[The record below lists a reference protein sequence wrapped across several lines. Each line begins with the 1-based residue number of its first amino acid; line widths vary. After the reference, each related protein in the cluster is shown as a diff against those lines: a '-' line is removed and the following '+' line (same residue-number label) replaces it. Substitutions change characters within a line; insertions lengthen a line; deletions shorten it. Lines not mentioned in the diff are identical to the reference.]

1 MERNIDIKKYYYYTY
16 RSKSGGICCDVC
28 SIEDGDFDLNRMMRD
43 LYKDYGCVCIITFWK
58 EISKEEHE
66 GLMEFFNEVNKEG

>member
-1 MERNIDIKKYYYYTY
+1 MKKYYYYTY
-16 RSKSGGICCDVC
+16 RTESGKICCGTQ
-28 SIEDGDFDLNRMMRD
+28 SIEGRDFDVNLMMRK

>member
-16 RSKSGGICCDVC
+16 QTESGKICCGAC
-28 SIEDGDFDLNRMMRD
+28 LFCGDFNVNLMMRK

-66 GLMEFFNEVNKEG
+66 GLMEFCDKVNKER